1 MEQVWIALIVAVAS
15 TTSPL
20 LLAYLSNRNARLIK
34 QEDYARQ
41 DKVAAQAAE
50 AAHLLLAANE
60 RVAVTTEVTNSKL
73 DVIHTLVNSNMTTA
87 MQAEFDATV
96 RELAMMREVIALK
109 QTAGH
114 APGIDTLAAVKSTE
128 DKITELRTALKD
140 RVNPK

>member
-20 LLAYLSNRNARLIK
+20 LLAYLTNRNNRQIK

-41 DKVAAQAAE
+41 DAVALQAAK
-50 AAHLLLAANE
+50 AASLLLAANE
-60 RVAVTTEVTNSKL
+60 RVALSATMTNSKL
-73 DVIHTLVNSNMTTA
+73 DVIHTLVNSNMTAA
-87 MQAEFDATV
+87 MQAEFDATT

-114 APGIDTLAAVKSTE
+114 DPSVDTLAAIKMTE
-128 DKITELRTALKD
+128 AKISELQAALKD
-140 RVNPK
+140 RLNPK